1 MQFSHSRVETFETCP
16 HRYKM
21 RYVDKLETIP
31 NTEDAANALF
41 LGTALHEGVEKGVKD
56 GIQKYFDSYPI
67 ISDLHI
73 NEAIKLEHW
82 IPKVQDLVHEMCNG
96 KTPVFEHKIDHPDLV
111 GFMDLL
117 IPIEEDG
124 DFKKFALYDFKYSN
138 NVERYLKSRQ
148 LSEYKHFYEKL
159 NPFHEIVE
167 MGFIFIPKTA
177 IRQKKT
183 EDLGQFRK
191 RLKETLDGMEI
202 KVVKVDFNQAKVIDF
217 YQKIKE
223 ILECTSFQKNECRL
237 CDFCE
242 YKDYCQKGVDFMIL
256 PSTQRRQINKASRK
270 KVWLYG
276 APFSGKTTLADNFP
290 TPIMLNTDGNINSF
304 TAPMIEVKE
313 TLDGRQKISG
323 WVNFKAAI
331 DELQK
336 GSDFETIVVDLVED
350 TLEHCRRYCYEKLGI
365 EHESDAGF
373 GKGYD
378 FIRTEFL
385 TTMKKLLTL
394 DYNIVLISHEDL
406 SKDISKKGG
415 DKVTSIRPNIQE
427 KTALKLA
434 GMVDIVARVVADG
447 NSRTLQF
454 KSDDVVFGGG
464 RLKLTET
471 VIPLSYEA
479 LECLYANQETK
490 EVAAPQNEP
499 TNNGSSGTDEVQGEV
514 VENVGSTVV
523 EAEAEQEQPVR
534 RTRRI
539 RS

>member
-1 MQFSHSRVETFETCP
+1 
-16 HRYKM
+16 
-21 RYVDKLETIP
+21 
-31 NTEDAANALF
+31 
-41 LGTALHEGVEKGVKD
+41 
-56 GIQKYFDSYPI
+56 
-67 ISDLHI
+67 
-73 NEAIKLEHW
+73 
-82 IPKVQDLVHEMCNG
+82 
-96 KTPVFEHKIDHPDLV
+96 
-111 GFMDLL
+111 
-117 IPIEEDG
+117 
-124 DFKKFALYDFKYSN
+124 
-138 NVERYLKSRQ
+138 
-148 LSEYKHFYEKL
+148 
-159 NPFHEIVE
+159 
-167 MGFIFIPKTA
+167 
-177 IRQKKT
+177 
-183 EDLGQFRK
+183 
-191 RLKETLDGMEI
+191 
-202 KVVKVDFNQAKVIDF
+202 
-217 YQKIKE
+217 
-223 ILECTSFQKNECRL
+223 
-237 CDFCE
+237 
-242 YKDYCQKGVDFMIL
+242 MIL

-479 LECLYANQETK
+479 LEHLYANQETK
-490 EVAAPQNEP
+490 EVATPQAQPEREEP
-499 TNNGSSGTDEVQGEV
+499 VKPWDGDK
-514 VENVGSTVV
+514 
-523 EAEAEQEQPVR
+523 EAEKIRAEIEEDEEMREATQSVEPNSGEANPPVR